1 MNMNGQLRRTPPS
14 FSWPQTFGLRENPF
28 RDSLDT
34 ELFFRTRQHEEAL
47 LKVRIGIDDGHA
59 LILLSGLSGTGKTMV
74 SQMVLR
80 DLGTRY
86 ETAMVFVYPG
96 MGKGQLLDAIL
107 KDLGETASGRFT
119 QQRLD
124 QLQERTLDLHRQ
136 GRRLVVIIDEAHFLK
151 ADSLHLLRT
160 LANLE
165 TGRNKLVTVLL
176 IAEPSLRK
184 RLAAPGYA
192 ALRGRITFMVD
203 LRPMAKE
210 ESEQYIKYRLLKCGG
225 YGEMLEPAV
234 YETAHSLSQGIPR
247 ELNRLLYN
255 AMMEA
260 LTSDLF
266 TVTPAL
272 LEDVAQRLGTAW
284 AR

>member
-1 MNMNGQLRRTPPS
+1 MSPQLRHTAPD

-34 ELFFRTRQHEEAL
+34 GLFFRTRQHEEAL
-47 LKVRIGIDDGHA
+47 LKIRIGIDDGHA

-74 SQMVLR
+74 SQVVLR
-80 DLGTRY
+80 DLGPRY
-86 ETAMVFVYPG
+86 ETAVVFVYPG
-96 MGKGQLLDAIL
+96 MGKGQLLDTIL
-107 KDLGETASGRFT
+107 ADLGDTATGRFT
-119 QQRLD
+119 QQRLGR
-124 QLQERTLDLHRQ
+124 LQQKALALHGE
-136 GRRLVVIIDEAHFLK
+136 GRRLLVIIDEAHFLK

-165 TGRNKLVTVLL
+165 TDRNKLVTVLL
-176 IAEPSLRK
+176 IAEPVLRK

-203 LRPMAKE
+203 LRPMGKE

-225 YGEMLEPAV
+225 YGEMLPPAV
-234 YETAHSLSQGIPR
+234 YAAAHELSRGIPR

-260 LTSDLF
+260 LTSDHF

-272 LEDVAQRLGTAW
+272 LEGVAHQLETAW

>member
-1 MNMNGQLRRTPPS
+1 MNRQLRNTAPA

-34 ELFFRTRQHEEAL
+34 GLFFRTRQHEEAL
-47 LKVRIGIDDGHA
+47 LKIRIGIDDGHA

-74 SQMVLR
+74 SQVVLR
-80 DLGTRY
+80 DLGQRY

-107 KDLGETASGRFT
+107 KDLGDTSFGRFT

-124 QLQERTLDLHRQ
+124 RLQKTLALHRQ
-136 GRRLVVIIDEAHFLK
+136 NRRLVVIIDEAHFLK

-165 TGRNKLVTVLL
+165 TDRNKLVTVLL

-184 RLAAPGYA
+184 RLAAPSYA
-192 ALRGRITFMVD
+192 ALRGRITFVVD
-203 LRPMAKE
+203 LQPMSKE

-225 YGEMLEPAV
+225 YGELLTPAV
-234 YETAHSLSQGIPR
+234 YETAHTLSHGIPR

-260 LTSDLF
+260 LTSDHF

-272 LEDVAQRLGTAW
+272 LEDVAHRLETAW